1 MWVLL
6 LGLFLWGFPGVFLGT
21 ITDGPK
27 LTQSMSTLR
36 MYLHEYLSR
45 NLWHLHPYHFSFLSI
60 THTTEVEFLLVSINN
75 HNPVYHWHY
84 PPTRMAVVIALINVI
99 GYNRLV
105 SGGNKTL
112 CKHNRE
118 PPYLP
123 ATMSIK
129 VKMMGDT
136 LFGKSVNQTFETK
149 WKIRRLLVQQAI
161 VLHFLVFR
169 VTTCK
174 IHIWGPAIIIIT
186 SHITNMI
193 KILPFIQH
201 CDHLQSH
208 LFQPSLHW
216 PPCKQGRSWQ
226 VWKWRYDVL
235 IISS

>member
-1 MWVLL
+1 MSLVTIGWWV
-6 LGLFLWGFPGVFLGT
+6 GVT
-21 ITDGPK
+21 K
-27 LTQSMSTLR
+27 HYASTTG
-36 MYLHEYLSR
+36 S
-45 NLWHLHPYHFSFLSI
+45 
-60 THTTEVEFLLVSINN
+60 
-75 HNPVYHWHY
+75 
-84 PPTRMAVVIALINVI
+84 
-99 GYNRLV
+99 
-105 SGGNKTL
+105 
-112 CKHNRE
+112 

-129 VKMMGDT
+129 VKMMGET
-136 LFGKSVNQTFETK
+136 LFWKSVNQTFLFQYNETK

-161 VLHFLVFR
+161 VLHFLVLR

>member
-6 LGLFLWGFPGVFLGT
+6 LGLFLWGFLGVFLGT

-84 PPTRMAVVIALINVI
+84 PPTRMAVVIALINVL
-99 GYNRLV
+99 GYNGLV

-129 VKMMGDT
+129 VKMMGET
-136 LFGKSVNQTFETK
+136 LFWKSVNQTF
-149 WKIRRLLVQQAI
+149 
-161 VLHFLVFR
+161 
-169 VTTCK
+169 
-174 IHIWGPAIIIIT
+174 
-186 SHITNMI
+186 
-193 KILPFIQH
+193 
-201 CDHLQSH
+201 
-208 LFQPSLHW
+208 LFQRNKMENSTTSCAAGDCFALSSLTGHNLQNPYLGPSHNHHNISYHQHDQN
-216 PPCKQGRSWQ
+216 PP
-226 VWKWRYDVL
+226 
-235 IISS
+235 

>member
-1 MWVLL
+1 MRISGSISGYNHRWTEAHAINVNIKNVPSRIS
-6 LGLFLWGFPGVFLGT
+6 F
-21 ITDGPK
+21 
-27 LTQSMSTLR
+27 TQSMASSPL
-36 MYLHEYLSR
+36 
-45 NLWHLHPYHFSFLSI
+45 SFLI
-60 THTTEVEFLLVSINN
+60 SINHSHHRQN
-75 HNPVYHWHY
+75 QRSNFFWSQS
-84 PPTRMAVVIALINVI
+84 TITILCIIDIILLTSMAVVIALINVI
-99 GYNRLV
+99 GYNGLV

-193 KILPFIQH
+193 KTLPFIQH

-226 VWKWRYDVL
+226 V
-235 IISS
+235 